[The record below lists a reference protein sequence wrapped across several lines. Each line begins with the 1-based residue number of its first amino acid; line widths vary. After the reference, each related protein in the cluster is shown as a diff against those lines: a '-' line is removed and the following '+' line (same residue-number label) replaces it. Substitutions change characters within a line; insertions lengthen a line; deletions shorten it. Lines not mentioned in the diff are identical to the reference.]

1 MVGPEIVLF
10 ATLHFGN
17 EHWYYC
23 FPMLGGITLFFGLW
37 LAATPIQRETFSG
50 ESVSLGKSFAL
61 LKNKTLLVLFL
72 GIFFMVGVDVA
83 TNYISSKLMTLRYEW
98 TPDEV
103 KFAPQVYF
111 LSRTIGAFLGV
122 FLLTKISALRYFR
135 MNILA
140 CALVLLL
147 LMFIDGHA
155 ILNLICIGGVGL
167 FSASVF
173 SIIYSLICIGGVGL
187 FSASVFS
194 IIYSLSFQEFPT
206 KMNQISGL
214 MITAVAGG
222 GVVTPLLGMALDFAG
237 VTAGLSVILLCVLY
251 LIYCAF
257 GVKNTSY
264 DVIYCISAQTKFSR

>member
-1 MVGPEIVLF
+1 
-10 ATLHFGN
+10 
-17 EHWYYC
+17 
-23 FPMLGGITLFFGLW
+23 
-37 LAATPIQRETFSG
+37 
-50 ESVSLGKSFAL
+50 
-61 LKNKTLLVLFL
+61 
-72 GIFFMVGVDVA
+72 
-83 TNYISSKLMTLRYEW
+83 MTLRYEW

-173 SIIYSLICIGGVGL
+173 SIIYSL
-187 FSASVFS
+187 
-194 IIYSLSFQEFPT
+194 SFQEFPT

-222 GVVTPLLGMALDFAG
+222 GVVTPLLGMALDLAG
-237 VTAGLSVILLCVLY
+237 ITAGLSVILLCVLY

-257 GVKNTSY
+257 GVKIQS
-264 DVIYCISAQTKFSR
+264 